1 MLQEFSSLERL
12 DVRFRVPGLEKVA
25 GKDVILTKLSHP
37 IRFVAPIFMR
47 ESGLLESDEKI
58 NNIEC
63 CDINAVSTD
72 GIFYTIPPRAKIE
85 ISDQ

>member
-1 MLQEFSSLERL
+1 MSQEFSSLERL

-37 IRFVAPIFMR
+37 IRFVAPIFMK
-47 ESGLLESDEKI
+47 ESGLLESDERVSS
-58 NNIEC
+58 IEC

-72 GIFYTIPPRAKIE
+72 GIFYTIPPRAKI
-85 ISDQ
+85 DLAD